1 MNPAVTFHE
10 DARTEFDEA
19 AGYYN
24 TERKGLG
31 LAFVREVERAVAR
44 VSEYP
49 ASCPILRGRV
59 RAMRVHSFPYVVLYS
74 AVDERIRV
82 LAVAHDRRRPFYW
95 SGREEHA
102 ANQRIDQTGRPLR

>member
-1 MNPAVTFHE
+1 MSPAVTFHE

-19 AGYYN
+19 ANFYN
-24 TERKGLG
+24 MERAGLG
-31 LAFVREVERAVAR
+31 VAFVHEVERAVAR
-44 VSEYP
+44 VREYP

-59 RAMRVHSFPYVVLYS
+59 RKTRVHRFPYAVLYS

-95 SGREEHA
+95 SGRE
-102 ANQRIDQTGRPLR
+102 

>member
-19 AGYYN
+19 AGFYN
-24 TERKGLG
+24 MERAGLG
-31 LAFVREVERAVAR
+31 LAFVHEVERAAAR
-44 VSEYP
+44 VCAFP
-49 ASCPILRGRV
+49 ASCPILRGRI
-59 RAMRVHSFPYVVLYS
+59 RTMRVHNFPYAVLYS

-95 SGREEHA
+95 SGRE
-102 ANQRIDQTGRPLR
+102 